1 MAGAATGASADMTG
15 EQMKG
20 CYPRIPKKEQLFCI
34 ALQPGRPP
42 RVLLY
47 PRLIHHCIP
56 LAGTLRRGAA
66 AQAAPA
72 ATLPTEA
79 TMATTT
85 TVASTTTTSLA
96 AALPTTGGRRGP
108 RGEGSPAMATED
120 SPATTGAR
128 ATTPATTMA
137 MGITPAMA
145 MATTQVMA
153 MATVTTTT
161 TTGAVVS
168 ETASVLP
175 ISSAA
180 TSAQATSA
188 PGQTTMV
195 DQLIWPFLLFD
206 IDLEI

>member
-1 MAGAATGASADMTG
+1 MGSWCWWRRWRRRSTVAGAATGASADMT
-15 EQMKG
+15 
-20 CYPRIPKKEQLFCI
+20 
-34 ALQPGRPP
+34 
-42 RVLLY
+42 
-47 PRLIHHCIP
+47 
-56 LAGTLRRGAA
+56 GTLRRGAA

-85 TVASTTTTSLA
+85 TVASTTTTASLA

-108 RGEGSPAMATED
+108 RGEGSPAMEMAD

-161 TTGAVVS
+161 TGAAVS

-180 TSAQATSA
+180 TSARATSA

-195 DQLIWPFLLFD
+195 DHWSMANSCCLILILRYNWFPFFC
-206 IDLEI
+206 

>member
-1 MAGAATGASADMTG
+1 MGSWCWWRRWRRRSTVAGAATGASADMTG
-15 EQMKG
+15 
-20 CYPRIPKKEQLFCI
+20 
-34 ALQPGRPP
+34 
-42 RVLLY
+42 
-47 PRLIHHCIP
+47 
-56 LAGTLRRGAA
+56 TLHRGAA

-145 MATTQVMA
+145 LATTQVMA

-180 TSAQATSA
+180 TSAQATNA

-195 DQLIWPFLLFD
+195 DQLIWPFKLFD
-206 IDLEI
+206 IDLEIYLVSILLLAKSLRCYKE

>member
-20 CYPRIPKKEQLFCI
+20 PQKRSNWS
-34 ALQPGRPP
+34 RHPP
-42 RVLLY
+42 HVLLY

-85 TVASTTTTSLA
+85 TVASTTSLA

-108 RGEGSPAMATED
+108 RGEGSPAMATAD

-145 MATTQVMA
+145 MATTRVMA
-153 MATVTTTT
+153 MATVTT

-175 ISSAA
+175 TSSAA